1 MGDGCSLRAGN
12 NRLVRSLHRREEL
25 KLLEW
30 KPRLAAVLVVLTL
43 VVTAAIA
50 SGYLELIA
58 DNWEW

>member
-1 MGDGCSLRAGN
+1 
-12 NRLVRSLHRREEL
+12 V
-25 KLLEW
+25 LEW

-43 VVTAAIA
+43 VVAAAVA